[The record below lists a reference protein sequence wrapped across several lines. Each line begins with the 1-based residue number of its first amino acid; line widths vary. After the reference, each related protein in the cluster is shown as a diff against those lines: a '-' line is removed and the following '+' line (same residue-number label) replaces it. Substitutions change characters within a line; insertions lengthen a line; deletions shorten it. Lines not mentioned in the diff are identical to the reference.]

1 VREYLL
7 AQQTA
12 ADRRELHT
20 WAAAYFGRPFV
31 QAAREY
37 LTQHAPRTTEADIE
51 TLARGR
57 RGVVGTWV
65 RRTDDMN
72 QARAAM
78 DRALRW
84 HAHLFAADAYDP
96 ASDIVTAVWA
106 VLARWG
112 ERDRAKALLRGS
124 IATREGFAKA
134 VAQGNLASLLKDE
147 GHLDEALAIHEGLY
161 TTFEALEAKQQ
172 MAVALGQMG
181 LIYQNMGNIDKA
193 IEMQEGS
200 RSIHKERGN
209 EEGQAIT
216 LHQLSML
223 HRMQGDLETALAR
236 SREAETL
243 ARKLENQRFIAA
255 TLHEQ
260 GLIFNRMARAA
271 EDDAEAARH
280 RETAAER
287 FQASLEIERR
297 HGNEAGAASTLNELG
312 KLLCDAG
319 QIREAI
325 ASHSEALEIYSQ
337 LSNPTKVGITLE
349 FLGSVHERQG
359 QHRAALEKYRQA
371 LGLLERYGSPQQV
384 AIVQQDIARAEQKRE
399 A

>member
-1 VREYLL
+1 MLPEAQRRQLQAQERYLVHPVVREYLL
-7 AQQTA
+7 AQQSA

-51 TLARGR
+51 SLARYQ
-57 RGVVGTWV
+57 VVEAYVSQTN
-65 RRTDDMN
+65 DMN

-84 HAHLFAADAYDP
+84 HAHLFAAEAYDP
-96 ASDIVTAVWA
+96 ADDIVNAVWA

-124 IATREGFAKA
+124 IATLEGFTKA
-134 VAQGNLASLLKDE
+134 VAQGNLATLLQQE
-147 GHLDEALAIHEGLY
+147 GKLGEALAIHEELF
-161 TTFEALEAKQQ
+161 TTFEALDAKQQ
-172 MAVALGQMG
+172 MAAVLAQISIVFQMQGEIPPAIDRQKKALT
-181 LIYQNMGNIDKA
+181 IRREIDD
-193 IEMQEGS
+193 
-200 RSIHKERGN
+200 
-209 EEGQAIT
+209 EEGQAIS

-243 ARKLENQRFIAA
+243 DRKRGDQAGLAA
-255 TLHEQ
+255 DLHEQ
-260 GLIFNRMARAA
+260 GLIFTDLARAA

-287 FQASLEIERR
+287 FQEAYEVARR
-297 HGNEAGAASTLNELG
+297 IGDEAGAAKSLGELG
-312 KLLCDAG
+312 KLLRDAG
-319 QIREAI
+319 EC
-325 ASHSEALEIYSQ
+325 Q
-337 LSNPTKVGITLE
+337 LNVRLNLDIKTKIWYPHL
-349 FLGSVHERQG
+349 HE
-359 QHRAALEKYRQA
+359 K
-371 LGLLERYGSPQQV
+371 
-384 AIVQQDIARAEQKRE
+384 
-399 A
+399 